1 MPPIVSVVVPFY
13 NEERNP
19 TLLARQLDA
28 VFDSLDGFVS
38 EYVFVN
44 DGSSD
49 GTGAELD
56 RLASANPR
64 VKALHFAQNR
74 GQSAAL
80 VAGMRH
86 SEGEYVLTL
95 DGDLQ
100 NDPADFP
107 RFLELLQEY
116 DCVCGVRQNRQDT
129 WFRKFSS
136 RVANGVRGRILRDGI
151 SDAGCGAKGFRRVC
165 IEHFVSF
172 NGQHRF
178 FAVMVRAA
186 GLSIVEC
193 PVQHHARQ
201 FGVSKYG
208 LNNRLWRGLYDL
220 VGVAWLRKRYSAG
233 VVLEHAPRVA
243 EAEVSEAEE
252 VVALALRKGH

>member
-1 MPPIVSVVVPFY
+1 MPPLVSVVVPFY

-19 TLLARQLDA
+19 TVLTDRLDA
-28 VFDSLDGFVS
+28 VFDSIEGYVG
-38 EYVFVN
+38 EYLFVN

-49 GTGAELD
+49 GTGEELG
-56 RLASANPR
+56 RLASFNPR
-64 VKALHFAQNR
+64 VKPLHLTKNC
-74 GQSAAL
+74 GQSVAL
-80 VAGMRH
+80 VAGMRR
-86 SEGEYVLTL
+86 SKGEYVLTL

-107 RFLELLQEY
+107 RFLELLAEY

-129 WFRKFSS
+129 WFRKLSS
-136 RVANGVRGRILRDGI
+136 RVANRVRDRILRDGI
-151 SDAGCGAKGFRRVC
+151 ADAGCGAKGFRRVC

-201 FGVSKYG
+201 HGTSKYG
-208 LNNRLWRGLYDL
+208 LHDRLWRGLYDL
-220 VGVAWLRKRYSAG
+220 VGVAWLSKRY
-233 VVLEHAPRVA
+233 APGEILRSEPHVA
-243 EAEVSEAEE
+243 SAEE
-252 VVALALRKGH
+252 LGALALRKGH